1 MKRARKPEI
10 MSDAAY
16 AIFCRDA
23 RRYTGHFVLDEE
35 ILREEGMTDF
45 DRHCNDPNE
54 KPELDLFVAAE

>member
-1 MKRARKPEI
+1 MA
-10 MSDAAY
+10 DAAY